1 VPKRSKED
9 FLARLRDQAEFLLAS
24 ARAFYTGNY
33 AEGVRIAT
41 ALRVL
46 VYETSQSKSLLRSIQ
61 PNGLDLSILN
71 DVADVP
77 PGEEVFN
84 FAVSIRIEGLT
95 VFPTVDFTSAHYSLC
110 SIGAWWDRRVF
121 SFWSTGEERLSVPVV
136 FTRKEII
143 RILAN
148 KEGGAHVDPTVDSY
162 YARLLT
168 DQPLQLEVQG
178 VPVATPDLAR
188 FLAAQ
193 SGVEML
199 DCLKRH
205 FFPDLDVAQKWNVG
219 TLPSAWIALDQIS
232 GRIATMIPTSFG
244 DRRRRV
250 FR

>member
-1 VPKRSKED
+1 
-9 FLARLRDQAEFLLAS
+9 
-24 ARAFYTGNY
+24 
-33 AEGVRIAT
+33 
-41 ALRVL
+41 
-46 VYETSQSKSLLRSIQ
+46 
-61 PNGLDLSILN
+61 
-71 DVADVP
+71 
-77 PGEEVFN
+77 
-84 FAVSIRIEGLT
+84 
-95 VFPTVDFTSAHYSLC
+95 
-110 SIGAWWDRRVF
+110 
-121 SFWSTGEERLSVPVV
+121 VV
-136 FTRKEII
+136 FTRKEIS

>member
-9 FLARLRDQAEFLLAS
+9 FLVRLREQAEFLLTS
-24 ARAFYTGNY
+24 ARGFYAGNY
-33 AEGVRIAT
+33 AESVRIAT

-71 DVADVP
+71 HVADIP

-84 FAVSIRIEGLT
+84 FAVSIRVDGLA
-95 VFPTVDFTSAHYSLC
+95 VFPSVDLTSAHYSLC
-110 SIGAWWDRRVF
+110 AIGAWWDRRVF
-121 SFWSTGEERLSVPVV
+121 SFWSTGKQELSVPVV
-136 FTRKEII
+136 FTRKQII

-148 KEGGAHVDPTVDSY
+148 KEGGTHVDPTVDSA

-168 DQPLQLEVQG
+168 DQPLQFEVQG

-219 TLPSAWIALDQIS
+219 TLPTAWIAMDQIS
-232 GRIATMIPTSFG
+232 GRVATVIPATFG
-244 DRRRRV
+244 YRRRRV